1 MFRLHGENLY
11 SRGLDYLVITKHALI
26 FFYRICTRRLNINRS
41 DLLNG
46 AIGFFQPILRGI
58 RRSNLVR
65 RQVWP
70 SAEAPSALLADL
82 RSYVKSHSRLGLTF
96 DLAVHPGK

>member
-1 MFRLHGENLY
+1 VKTLTVVDWI
-11 SRGLDYLVITKHALI
+11 SLVITEHAFF
-26 FFYRICTRRLNINRS
+26 FFYRIRTRCSNINRS

-46 AIGFFQPILRGI
+46 AIGFFQPILRGT

-82 RSYVKSHSRLGLTF
+82 GSYVKSRLRLGLTF
-96 DLAVHPGK
+96 DMAVYAGK